1 VCGLEVFRRF
11 KGLNP
16 EMGFAE
22 NLGVIVNMKD
32 MKSASDQ
39 EYHRWLEDNA
49 ENNCFKQ
56 AVPRMSAL
64 QDAANFQTF
73 NRSYLAKYPGAAGA
87 AMRALTEE
95 LLARLETAN
104 KSAAPAPAPTLAAAM
119 A

>member
-1 VCGLEVFRRF
+1 
-11 KGLNP
+11 
-16 EMGFAE
+16 MGFAE

-32 MKSASDQ
+32 LKSPSDQ
-39 EYHRWLEDNA
+39 EYHRWLETNA

-73 NRSYLAKYPGAAGA
+73 NRSYMAKYPGAAGTA
-87 AMRALTEE
+87 IRALTEE
-95 LLARLETAN
+95 LLGRLETSSAR
-104 KSAAPAPAPTLAAAM
+104 KSPPTPSAAPAEVPGAMEAM